1 MQLEAKLTTSKGD
14 WQISLPGLFNL
25 PPITALNEE
34 ERLARGQAVESAVR
48 QLLSERCLERPFLSP
63 RGGVNILIYSKKIDA
78 PTALKFDLCRLSQ
91 EATGWSGMS
100 AKVYLADRNE
110 YEPDLLDI
118 VTVQRDE

>member
-1 MQLEAKLTTSKGD
+1 M
-14 WQISLPGLFNL
+14 
-25 PPITALNEE
+25 
-34 ERLARGQAVESAVR
+34 
-48 QLLSERCLERPFLSP
+48 
-63 RGGVNILIYSKKIDA
+63 NILIYSKKIDA